1 MEGTRTRGSLARR
14 NDGQRR
20 WVFRRRCECL
30 EVASRSTDEEEA
42 HVGADVQGHVEK
54 RSIGN
59 VALRSERL
67 QNRPRACAHSIDTT
81 DTAANALNPD
91 GRDVCRNSWQNP

>member
-1 MEGTRTRGSLARR
+1 MAFAADAGTMEKVNAGSCCFVMEDTRTRGSLARR

-20 WVFRRRCECL
+20 WVFRRRCDCL

-54 RSIGN
+54 RYVHSPRN
-59 VALRSERL
+59 DRFSRASLHDER
-67 QNRPRACAHSIDTT
+67 
-81 DTAANALNPD
+81 
-91 GRDVCRNSWQNP
+91 VCM